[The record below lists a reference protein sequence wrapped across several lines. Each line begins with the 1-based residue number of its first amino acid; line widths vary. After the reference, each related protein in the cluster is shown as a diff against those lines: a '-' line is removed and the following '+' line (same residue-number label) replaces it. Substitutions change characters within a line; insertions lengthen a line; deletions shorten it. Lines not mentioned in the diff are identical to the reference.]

1 MNNNFSENKY
11 VIRRKVMTVGG
22 AKFHIYNETGGLMFY
37 CKQKAFKMKEDI
49 RLYTDES
56 MSVEVLVMQARSV
69 IDFSAT
75 YDVFDTA
82 EGVKIGALQRK
93 GMKSILKD
101 EWIVLDAYD
110 NQLGLIQEDSAGL
123 AFVRRFLANI
133 IPQNFDMIINGKK
146 VVDLK
151 QDFNPFIY
159 KLNIDYTF
167 DTENVVDRRLGIAAG
182 LLIATIE
189 GRQK

>member
-11 VIRRKVMTVGG
+11 VIRRKVMTIGG
-22 AKFHIYNETGGLMFY
+22 AKFHVYNEAGGLMFY

-56 MSVEVLVMQARSV
+56 MTTEVLTMQARSV
-69 IDFSAT
+69 VDFSAT
-75 YDVFDTA
+75 YDVYDSA
-82 EGVKIGALQRK
+82 EGVKVGALARK
-93 GMKSILKD
+93 GMKSIFKD
-101 EWIVLDAYD
+101 EWVVLDASD
-110 NQLGLIQEDSAGL
+110 RELGLIQEDSAGL

-146 VVDLK
+146 VVDIK
-151 QDFNPFIY
+151 QDFNLFVY
-159 KLNIDYTF
+159 KLNVDYTF

-182 LLIATIE
+182 LLIAAIE
-189 GRQK
+189 GRQD